1 MIKHIVMWN
10 FKEHAEGK
18 SRRENMEIVRDALYA
33 LTSEVEEIK
42 SMEIGFD
49 LSGTDASADICLV
62 TEFESLDT
70 LKVYAEHPKHLDVAV
85 YVRRVAESRKV
96 IDYEI

>member
-1 MIKHIVMWN
+1 MIKHIVMWD
-10 FKEHAEGK
+10 FKTSAEGK
-18 SRRENMEIVRDALYA
+18 SRRENMEIVRDALLA
-33 LTSEVEEIK
+33 LTSEISEIK

-62 TEFESLDT
+62 TEFDSLDT
-70 LKVYAEHPKHLDVAV
+70 LKIYAEHPKHLAVAS
-85 YVRRVAESRKV
+85 YVRLVAESRKV

>member
-70 LKVYAEHPKHLDVAV
+70 LKVYAEHPKHLEVAV